1 MSNTISTLEELCGS
15 VQQQYGAETELHGM
29 AFIMWNADN
38 SVGVAY
44 SGAEL
49 QPLQIVDLSLNGA
62 RALVSMISSN
72 MSQGTPEVASEAP
85 QKEPLRVIS
94 DESSE

>member
-1 MSNTISTLEELCGS
+1 MSDTTSTLEELCSS
-15 VQQQYGAETELHGM
+15 VQQQYGAETELHGL

-44 SGAEL
+44 SGTEL

-62 RALVSMISSN
+62 RALVSMLSANIN
-72 MSQGTPEVASEAP
+72 HAAPEVASESP
-85 QKEPLRVIS
+85 TKEPLRVIS
-94 DESSE
+94 DDSSD